1 MEKRHMRSHVAR
13 RNRGR
18 RSGVAPIVAIATIIA
33 SGNTCLAQNTG
44 DEPRRFELRIE
55 NGRLSDNAGTVSVR
69 RDDAVELTWSA
80 DRRSIVHL
88 HGYDIEVTVD
98 AGKPQTMAFRARA
111 TGRFPI
117 EMHGD
122 RHTVLIYLEVHP
134 R

>member
-1 MEKRHMRSHVAR
+1 MCAYFAPG
-13 RNRGR
+13 NQGL
-18 RSGVAPIVAIATIIA
+18 RSGVAAMVAIATLVA
-33 SGNTCLAQNTG
+33 SANICMAQNTS

-55 NGRLSDNAGTVSVR
+55 NGRIAENAKTIEVR
-69 RDDAVELTWSA
+69 RGEAVELTWSA
-80 DRRSIVHL
+80 DRRSVVHL

-98 AGKPQTMAFRARA
+98 AGKPQTMAFRAYA

>member
-1 MEKRHMRSHVAR
+1 MRSHVAR
-13 RNRGR
+13 RNRGWR
-18 RSGVAPIVAIATIIA
+18 NRGWRSWVAPIVAIVTIIA
-33 SGNTCLAQNTG
+33 STNICLAQNTG

-55 NGRLSDNAGTVSVR
+55 NARVADYTGTIQVR

-80 DRRSIVHL
+80 DRRSVVHL

>member
-13 RNRGR
+13 RNRGW
-18 RSGVAPIVAIATIIA
+18 RSGIAPIVAIATIIA
-33 SGNTCLAQNTG
+33 SGNICLAQNIG
-44 DEPRRFELRIE
+44 DELRRFELRIE
-55 NGRLSDNAGTVSVR
+55 NARVADYAGTIQVR

-80 DRRSIVHL
+80 DRRSVVHL

>member
-1 MEKRHMRSHVAR
+1 MRSHVAR
-13 RNRGR
+13 RNRGW

-80 DRRSIVHL
+80 DRRSVVHL

>member
-1 MEKRHMRSHVAR
+1 MRSHVAR

-69 RDDAVELTWSA
+69 RDDAVDSA
-80 DRRSIVHL
+80 RPCGGRAVSLPRRDPGALGRDDDAPKVL
-88 HGYDIEVTVD
+88 HGRGD
-98 AGKPQTMAFRARA
+98 
-111 TGRFPI
+111 GRKKAD
-117 EMHGD
+117 GGG
-122 RHTVLIYLEVHP
+122 
-134 R
+134 

>member
-1 MEKRHMRSHVAR
+1 MEKRHMRSNVAR
-13 RNRGR
+13 RNWGW
-18 RSGVAPIVAIATIIA
+18 RSGVAAIVAIATIIA
-33 SGNTCLAQNTG
+33 SGTTCLSQNIG

-55 NGRLSDNAGTVSVR
+55 NARVADNAGTIQVR
-69 RDDAVELTWSA
+69 RDEAVELTWSA

>member
-1 MEKRHMRSHVAR
+1 MS
-13 RNRGR
+13 
-18 RSGVAPIVAIATIIA
+18 SFFAPSVQALRCGMAAMVAIATFVA
-33 SGNTCLAQNTG
+33 SANICMAQNTG
-44 DEPRRFELRIE
+44 DEPRRFEFRIE
-55 NGRLSDNAGTVSVR
+55 NGRVADNAGTVQVR
-69 RDDAVELTWSA
+69 RDEAVELAWSA
-80 DRRSIVHL
+80 DRRSVVHL

>member
-1 MEKRHMRSHVAR
+1 MRSHVAR

-33 SGNTCLAQNTG
+33 SANICLAQNTG
-44 DEPRRFELRIE
+44 DEPRRFELRIK
-55 NGRLSDNAGTVSVR
+55 NGRLADNAGTVSVR

-80 DRRSIVHL
+80 DRRSVVHL

-98 AGKPQTMAFRARA
+98 AGNPQTMAFRARA

>member
-80 DRRSIVHL
+80 DRRSVVHL

>member
-80 DRRSIVHL
+80 DRRSVVHL

-98 AGKPQTMAFRARA
+98 ARQPQT
-111 TGRFPI
+111 
-117 EMHGD
+117 
-122 RHTVLIYLEVHP
+122 
-134 R
+134 